1 VRKVFEISGDTEV
14 ISVEIEKALHWREK
28 GWVTADTHV
37 HFLSP
42 GSALLEGNA
51 EGSI

>member
-1 VRKVFEISGDTEV
+1 MEEIVVGD
-14 ISVEIEKALHWREK
+14 REESIAVARK

-42 GSALLEGNA
+42 MSALLEGPPRA
-51 EGSI
+51 